1 MGYGIR
7 YTPSA
12 LGHLRV
18 LSARDRATLVDA
30 VDDQLRHQPDVPTR
44 HRKRMRPNPV
54 APWELRVGDYRIF
67 YDVESAVDEAAE
79 AEVVILAVG
88 LKTGNRVLIGDEEHE
103 L

>member
-1 MGYGIR
+1 LGHEVR
-7 YTPSA
+7 YTPTA
-12 LGHLRV
+12 LGHLRL

-44 HRKRMRPNPV
+44 RRKRMRPNPV

-67 YDVESAVDEAAE
+67 YDFEPAVDEAAE
-79 AEVVILAVG
+79 PEVVILAIGV
-88 LKTGNRVLIGDEEHE
+88 KTGNRLLIGDEEHQ